1 MSSRARL
8 HVVVSVADKA
18 AVDGVGQAPL
28 ETSQRFPVAFAGG
41 SFAVVV
47 GAAGGVMADL
57 GDGHDVQAIVE
68 LAVPARDRRWRTT
81 SPEDTSIG
89 AVPV

>member
-1 MSSRARL
+1 M
-8 HVVVSVADKA
+8 SVADKA

-68 LAVPARDRRWRTT
+68 LAVPGAGESRWRTT

-89 AVPV
+89 AVPM